1 MKPLVSVIVPTYN
14 RPDMLREALES
25 ITRQTYS
32 NLEILVINDG
42 GQDVEEVI
50 SKSNAV
56 GNVRYIR
63 HSTNRGPAAAKN
75 SGIRAAGGKY
85 IAYLD
90 DDDVYYPDHVET
102 LVDFL
107 ENSHHLVA
115 YTDAFRV
122 ILRLEHGTYAIEK
135 RDIPYSFDFDR
146 DRMLIHNYIPTL
158 CIMHETSC
166 HGIAGLFDESLAAH
180 EDWDLWLRMSRAFEF
195 GHIREPTC
203 EFRLRMNEASITR
216 DSRKEFLITLM
227 AIHSRYKELA
237 EGKPHVLKKQR
248 KMVKK
253 QRFLLKLWEILDMM
267 SGILGERLIFLDRL
281 KKYLI

>member
-14 RPDMLREALES
+14 RPDTLGESLES

-50 SKSNAV
+50 SRFNAA

-90 DDDVYYPDHVET
+90 DDDIYYPDHVET
-102 LVDFL
+102 LVDLL
-107 ENSHHLVA
+107 EKSHHLVA
-115 YTDAFRV
+115 YTDAYRV
-122 ILRLEHGTYAIEK
+122 ILGLEHGAYAIEK
-135 RDIPYSFDFDR
+135 KDVPYSFDFDR
-146 DRMLIHNYIPTL
+146 DRMLIYNYIPTL
-158 CIMHETSC
+158 CIMHATSC
-166 HGIAGLFDESLAAH
+166 LEKTGLFDESLTAH

-195 GHIREPTC
+195 GHIHERTC
-203 EFRLRMNEASITR
+203 EFRMRMNAASITR
-216 DSRKEFLITLM
+216 DSRREFLRTLM
-227 AIHSRYKELA
+227 LIHGRYKAHA
-237 EGKPHVLKKQR
+237 EGKPHVLKEQR
-248 KMVKK
+248 KTVKK
-253 QRFLLKLWEILDMM
+253 QRLLLKLWDILDMM
-267 SGILGERLIFLDRL
+267 TEVLGERLIFLNRL